1 MRSLVNDPQGTALW
15 IEREARGMDPM
26 QMFREFVQ
34 NGIEAGATRVVV
46 DGYTAGKRVFA
57 RITDNGSGMTGE
69 QLIDRMSHLHCG
81 TTTANYGVGARIAS
95 LPSNPAG
102 VEFA

>member
-46 DGYTAGKRVFA
+46 DGYTAGNRVFA
-57 RITDNGSGMTGE
+57 RITDNGSGMTG
-69 QLIDRMSHLHCG
+69 S
-81 TTTANYGVGARIAS
+81 S
-95 LPSNPAG
+95 
-102 VEFA
+102 

>member
-26 QMFREFVQ
+26 QMYREFVQ

-46 DGYTAGKRVFA
+46 DGPPATGCWP
-57 RITDNGSGMTGE
+57 GSP
-69 QLIDRMSHLHCG
+69 
-81 TTTANYGVGARIAS
+81 TTA
-95 LPSNPAG
+95 AG
-102 VEFA
+102 